1 LVPHIRHTRNSR
13 VDPLRLSAEVRVK
26 SAKNDPS
33 MVAAPVSMEIQ
44 KVGTIVRQ
52 QYPTFGN
59 RQRQNLRIGRGRVR
73 SARVERNQYVVPQA
87 SQFRYHLQ
95 RNVLVGIK
103 TGH

>member
-44 KVGTIVRQ
+44 KVATIVRQ

-59 RQRQNLRIGRGRVR
+59 RQRQNLRMGTAAFALPESSEVNTSCPRRLNSVTTC
-73 SARVERNQYVVPQA
+73 SAMFSLE
-87 SQFRYHLQ
+87 
-95 RNVLVGIK
+95 
-103 TGH
+103 